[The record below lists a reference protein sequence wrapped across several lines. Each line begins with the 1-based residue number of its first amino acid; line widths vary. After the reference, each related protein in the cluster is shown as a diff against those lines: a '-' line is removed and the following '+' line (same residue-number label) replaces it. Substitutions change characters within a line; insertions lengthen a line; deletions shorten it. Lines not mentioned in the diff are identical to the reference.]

1 MTMLDEIRRERA
13 CELFGEG
20 FRMNDLKRWGIAQI
34 NLRGQKLG
42 RHVLNTA
49 YTTNKCNDNQY
60 FGEPCYYP
68 EKYPTQYGL
77 YDESAGVSKDDPDY
91 GRTIAV
97 LAENL
102 HWAPRDYLDAIPL
115 QQIRLN
121 PALTQ
126 NPGW

>member
-20 FRMNDLKRWGIAQI
+20 FRMDDLKRWGIAHI
-34 NLRGQKLG
+34 NLSGQKLG
-42 RHVLNTA
+42 RHVLGTA
-49 YTTNKCNDNQY
+49 YETETANDATY

-68 EKYPTQYGL
+68 ERYPLLYGV
-77 YDESAGVSKDDPDY
+77 YEGTGKNDPDY
-91 GRTIAV
+91 GRSIAT
-97 LAENL
+97 LAGNL
-102 HWAPRDYLDAIPL
+102 HFIQRDYLEPIPL

-121 PALTQ
+121 PKLTQ